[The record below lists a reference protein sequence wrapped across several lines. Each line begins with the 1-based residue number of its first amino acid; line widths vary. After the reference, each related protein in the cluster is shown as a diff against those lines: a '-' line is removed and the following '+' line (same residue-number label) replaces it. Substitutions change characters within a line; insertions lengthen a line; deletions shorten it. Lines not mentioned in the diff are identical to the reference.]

1 MAGLDPAIHVFVFE
15 SGIKTWIAGHR
26 QAKATPFFERLCP
39 VMTDETLSGTQ
50 PKTGLLRL
58 RSQ

>member
-15 SGIKTWIAGHR
+15 SGIKTWITG
-26 QAKATPFFERLCP
+26 TSP
-39 VMTDETLSGTQ
+39 VMTDETLSDTQ
-50 PKTGLLRL
+50 LKTGLLRL